1 MYLSNIGGVF
11 MIEQQQKLVLS
22 PYMEIYELVIPKD
35 NLLRQIKELVDFSFI
50 YDELLANYC
59 LDNGRN
65 AVPPIR
71 MFKYLLLKS
80 IYDLSDVDVVE
91 RSKYDMSFKYFLDMA
106 PEDEV
111 INPSS
116 LTKFRKLRLKDMN
129 LLDMLI
135 AKTVQLALEKGIIKS
150 KSIIVD
156 ATHTKSRYNQKTPR
170 QVLQE
175 QSKNLRRSIY
185 ETDETMKE
193 KFPDKNTED
202 SLEKELKYCKQLI
215 DVVKGNEEIC
225 RYPKVQEKLNLLEES
240 VTDDME
246 HLETSKDEDAKTG
259 HKTAD
264 TSFFGYKTH
273 IAMTEER
280 IITAATITSG
290 EKIDGKELPK
300 LVQKSKAAGI
310 QIESVIG
317 DMAYSEKK
325 NIEAAKECGY
335 ELIAKLNPV
344 ITQGNRRKEDEFE
357 FNKDA
362 GMYQCKA
369 GHLAIHKYF
378 DKRKKDKKNKNP
390 RMVYFFDIEKC
401 KCCPYRDGCYK
412 EGAKKKTYTET
423 IICDS
428 HSEQVKFQETEHFK
442 EKMRER
448 YKIEAKNSELKHR
461 HGYGV
466 ASSSGLIC
474 MEMQGAMTIFAVN
487 LKRIIKLM
495 NEK

>member
-35 NLLRQIKELVDFSFI
+35 NLLRQIKELVDFNFI

-185 ETDETMKE
+185 EIDETMKE

-225 RYPKVQEKLNLLEES
+225 SYPKVQEKLNLLEES

-290 EKIDGKELPK
+290 EKTDGKELPK

-325 NIEAAKECGY
+325 NIEAAKEGDY
-335 ELIAKLNPV
+335 ELIAKLNPI

-401 KCCPYRDGCYK
+401 KCCPYRGGCYK